1 MKQNRLKKKEL
12 PYEEP
17 SAPAGPEI
25 LRRSMVLLFIVGFLF
40 TVLLIRILLLQTV
53 GYEEYRQK
61 VVEQMT
67 TESVVRASRGNIYDA
82 NGAVLATN
90 ITTYR
95 VFLSPSAIASA
106 QSNADRTGENVN
118 YGALISEKLSA
129 VLDNVSRDFILGE
142 IAKTRYLD
150 RTLAREVSEMKAD
163 AVREVISEYGLQSMV
178 YLEAVNTRYYPYE
191 TLASQVIGFTGS
203 DGTGLLGLELS
214 YNDLLAGSNGRY
226 LTARDVHG
234 NEMPYE
240 FDEYIG
246 AENGYNLNT
255 TLDVY
260 VQAALDEQ
268 LAAAYTESNGQER
281 AAGIVMDVNTGAI
294 LAMGVY
300 PNFDL
305 NDPWTLDSQSQAK
318 LDAMNLASDSDE
330 YGKVKSELLARM
342 WNNKALTDSYIPGS
356 TFKVITAAM
365 ALEEDVVS
373 LNDTFNCPGYRVVSG
388 KTIHCH
394 KTTGH
399 GTLTFVQGIQQ
410 SCNPVLMD
418 VGRRVGIHA
427 FYQYFTAFGYKEKT
441 GIDLPGEGNGIIK
454 NEEDMKEL
462 DLAIYSFGQNFNVTL
477 IQQITAVAA
486 VANGGYLVTPHLIS
500 SVTDQNGNVIRSYT
514 DSVRRQVV
522 SAEVCQT
529 IAEILEEGVSGD
541 GGAKNAYVAGYRIA
555 AKTGT
560 SQKKEEGHVGQYVC
574 STVAFAPAD
583 DPQYAVIII
592 VDEPTSGVLYGSTVA
607 APYVA
612 NVMETILP
620 YLGVEA
626 VYTEQELEKRAV
638 TAPNCKAY
646 SPEYAKRVC
655 EQKGLD
661 CEIIGEGNV
670 ISRQYPAAGTVMEK
684 ENGKMIFYVGT
695 VEEETIQTVT
705 VPDLVAKTAQ
715 AANLTL
721 VNAGLNIR
729 IKGTKNYL
737 TGTDVK
743 VISQSVAA
751 GENVPRGTVVEV
763 LFRSLEADEELYD
776 S

>member
-1 MKQNRLKKKEL
+1 
-12 PYEEP
+12 
-17 SAPAGPEI
+17 
-25 LRRSMVLLFIVGFLF
+25 MVLLFIVGFLF

-61 VVEQMT
+61 VVDQMT

-82 NGAVLATN
+82 NGVVLATN

-106 QSNADRTGENVN
+106 QSNADRTGENVD

-129 VLDNVSRDFILGE
+129 VLDNVSKDFVLGE

-150 RTLAREVSEMKAD
+150 RTIAREVSETKAD
-163 AVREVISEYGLQSMV
+163 AVREVISEYGLQSMI
-178 YLEAVNTRYYPYE
+178 YLEALNTRYYPYR
-191 TLASQVIGFTGS
+191 TIASQVIGFTGS

-214 YNDLLAGSNGRY
+214 YNDILSGSNGRY

-246 AENGYNLNT
+246 AEDGYNLNT

-318 LDAMNLASDSDE
+318 LDAMNLEAESDE
-330 YGKVKSELLARM
+330 YAKAKSELLARM

-365 ALEEDVVS
+365 ALEEGVVS
-373 LNDTFNCPGYRVVSG
+373 LNETFPCPGFRVVSG

-427 FYQYFTAFGYKEKT
+427 FYQYFTAFGYKGKT
-441 GIDLPGEGNGIIK
+441 GVDLPGEGNGIIK
-454 NEEDMKEL
+454 SEEDIKEL

-486 VANGGYLVTPHLIS
+486 VANGGYLVTPHLLS
-500 SVTDQNGNVIRSYT
+500 SVTDQNGNVIQSYT

-529 IAEILEEGVSGD
+529 IAQILEEGVSGD

-560 SQKKEEGHVGQYVC
+560 SQKKDQGHEGQYVC

-583 DPQYAVIII
+583 DPKYAVIII

-612 NVMETILP
+612 NVMETVLP

-626 VYTEQELEKRAV
+626 VYTEAELQKRAV
-638 TAPNCKAY
+638 TAPNCYAY
-646 SPEYAKRVC
+646 SIESAKRVC
-655 EQKGLD
+655 EQKGLE
-661 CEIIGEGNV
+661 CEIIGEGNI

-684 ENGKMIFYVGT
+684 EYGKMIFYVGK
-695 VEEETIQTVT
+695 VSDDEIETVT
-705 VPDLVAKTAQ
+705 VPDLTGDTAQ
-715 AANLTL
+715 VANSKLI
-721 VNAGLNIR
+721 NAGLNIR

-743 VISQSVAA
+743 VISQSASP
-751 GENVPRGTVVEV
+751 GETVPRGTVVEV
-763 LFRSLEADEELYD
+763 VFRSDQSDEFLD
-776 S
+776 LD